1 MSSDDIVNHRVD
13 TCRDVTGRRKRC
25 GNLRFHVPT
34 FFSGDR
40 VKKINKNYQLRVLGK
55 FRERLKRTAIKW
67 DACMHLVTCRALDI
81 TFVILT
87 FGNT

>member
-13 TCRDVTGRRKRC
+13 TCRAVTGRRKRC

-34 FFSGDR
+34 FL
-40 VKKINKNYQLRVLGK
+40 KKIYQLRVLGK
-55 FRERLKRTAIKW
+55 FRERLKRTAIQW

-87 FGNT
+87 FGKT